1 MRSLLKLAARPTS
14 PLLGALVA
22 LVVVASTSTPALA
35 TSFALYDPANPVSDL
50 VNALVVPGSGI
61 NVVGGSASFVGVARQ
76 TSFTSGVNL
85 DADASFQPA
94 GTFAIGDGL
103 LLTSGSGSPPL
114 TNTFSNFSGG
124 GGPGNAI
131 FNGLCNQCNDTENAN
146 ILSFSFT
153 ADPGITSVRLDFIF
167 GSDEFPDQGVSDIAA
182 VIVDG
187 TNFAFFQDG
196 DPLTFEVTSINEDY
210 FNNDFN
216 GPLNPDNLDIEYD
229 GVTRTLLLVG
239 ILDPALA
246 THTIQIGIADTFD
259 TIFDSGLF
267 VANLRGGTDTDGGI
281 GGGGGT
287 PVPLPGSLLLFGSGL
302 AALAAWRRRPQ
313 G

>member
-35 TSFALYDPANPVSDL
+35 TSFALYDPANPASDL
-50 VNALVVPGSGI
+50 VNALVAPGSGI
-61 NVVGGSASFVGVARQ
+61 NVVGGSASFVGIAGQ

-85 DADASFQPA
+85 DADASFRPA

-103 LLTSGSGSPPL
+103 LLTSGIGNPPL
-114 TNTFSNFSGG
+114 TNTDPSFDGSLGT
-124 GGPGNAI
+124 PGNAI
-131 FNGLCNQCNDTENAN
+131 FNGIPGCTQCGSTFDAN

-153 ADPGITSVRLDFIF
+153 ADPGITSIRLDFIF

-196 DPLTFEVTSINEDY
+196 APLTFEVTSINEDY
-210 FNNDFN
+210 FNNNFG
-216 GPLNPDNLDIEYD
+216 GPLNLDIEYD

-239 ILDPALA
+239 ILDPALT
-246 THTIQIGIADTFD
+246 THSVQIAIADTED

-287 PVPLPGSLLLFGSGL
+287 PVPLPGSLLLLGSGL
-302 AALAAWRRRPQ
+302 AALAAWRRRLQ